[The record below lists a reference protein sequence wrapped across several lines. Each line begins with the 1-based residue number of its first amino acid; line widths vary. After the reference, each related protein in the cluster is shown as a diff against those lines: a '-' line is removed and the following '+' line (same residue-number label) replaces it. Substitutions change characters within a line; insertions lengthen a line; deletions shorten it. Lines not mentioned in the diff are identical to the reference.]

1 MCYLEKYHQTSIFIH
16 FGLLVLNNTK
26 RPSIKLI
33 KSSTWIHFSQK
44 YFIYLIFWDVIWTE
58 QSLEV
63 WICFFIFCCFG
74 LVFFRNCSLLCQGAS
89 LQHLWGKSFG
99 LCCGFIGA
107 WCRNSLTFS
116 KWSLFKITVTAA
128 TLKYR
133 KKTLHFSLTDNQR
146 GRHPAE
152 QPSCG
157 HLSDDRAR
165 ETQRQVWD
173 HRWCPWKR
181 PADRCGNGPRQ
192 GAVTLVLICLYNTSP
207 S

>member
-1 MCYLEKYHQTSIFIH
+1 MKPVQDNSD
-16 FGLLVLNNTK
+16 
-26 RPSIKLI
+26 
-33 KSSTWIHFSQK
+33 SSDTEIQK
-44 YFIYLIFWDVIWTE
+44 
-58 QSLEV
+58 
-63 WICFFIFCCFG
+63 
-74 LVFFRNCSLLCQGAS
+74 
-89 LQHLWGKSFG
+89 
-99 LCCGFIGA
+99 
-107 WCRNSLTFS
+107 
-116 KWSLFKITVTAA
+116 
-128 TLKYR
+128 

-192 GAVTLVLICLYNTSP
+192 GAVILVLILYVYTINICIVPPWGRWPALPQLTVFCSMCAIFKFRNMYTDIRIHTWRKVW
-207 S
+207 SCDRRVWMLFWSFY